1 MVFLSIVV
9 PCYNEEESVELFYDE
24 IQKTMPDTDFEII
37 YVNDGSKD
45 NTLSEIKEICKKH
58 SNTKYIS
65 FSRNFGKE
73 AAIYAGLSNT
83 SGDLVCLMDVDLQH
97 PPSMLPEMIKTVTE
111 TDYDIAAARR
121 VSRKG
126 EAKIKS
132 FFSHMFYKC
141 FNAISNM
148 QLIEGATDYRVMTRQ
163 VCDAILDLPEYNRF
177 TKGLFQWIGFETK
190 WMPYENVE
198 RVAGETKWS
207 FWKLIQYSIEGIIAF
222 TTTPLMI
229 SIIFGTIFSV
239 AAFIYMIFII
249 LKYLIYSDPV
259 QGFATIMT
267 VILFLGGIQLLSI
280 GALGK
285 YLEKTYFE
293 TKNRP
298 VYIVKESNIG
308 DE

>member
-97 PPSMLPEMIKTVTE
+97 PPSMLPEMIKAVTE

-132 FFSHMFYKC
+132 FFSHMFYKF